1 MGNGR
6 GILVL
11 GFGNPGRLD
20 DGLGPA
26 FIQRVEALCL
36 EDVSVDC
43 NYQLAPEDAAT
54 LSGFAYVLFVD
65 ADVGCQPPFRIS
77 RVKPEHHEGFTS
89 HSVSPGRV
97 LGLAQQLFS
106 ADTEAFLL
114 GIRGY
119 NFNEF
124 GERLS
129 DDARANLERALEY
142 VAPYLREKSL
152 SGIVSGGCDASAL
165 HDTAAFNGGHP

>member
-1 MGNGR
+1 MGNGQ

-26 FIQRVEALCL
+26 FVKRVEALHL
-36 EDVSVDC
+36 DGVSVDC

-65 ADVGCQPPFRIS
+65 ADVSCEPPFRIS
-77 RVKPEHHEGFTS
+77 QVEPELHEGFTS

-106 ADTEAFLL
+106 VATKAFLL

-119 NFNEF
+119 DFNEF

-129 DDARANLERALEY
+129 DDARANLDSALEY

-152 SGIVSGGCDASAL
+152 SGIVSWGREASAL
-165 HDTAAFNGGHP
+165 HDTAAFDGGQP